1 MIRRASVKECH
12 IEISDRVTPEITS
25 CIAEGLDRFND
36 QHIGYGDRQP
46 LAVVVKDPDSGKVLG
61 GITGRSSL
69 GLLFL
74 DLFYLPEALRGAGL
88 GSELLRRFEQEGRR
102 RGCLSAVLYTIS
114 FQAPDFYQR
123 HGWQRMGEVPC
134 LPPGTSRIFMS
145 KTL

>member
-1 MIRRASVKECH
+1 MKECH

-36 QHIGYGDRQP
+36 QQIGYGDRLP
-46 LAVVVKDPDSGKVLG
+46 LAVVVKDPDSGEVLG

-134 LPPGTSRIFMS
+134 FAAGD
-145 KTL
+145 

>member
-1 MIRRASVKECH
+1 MKECH

-36 QHIGYGDRQP
+36 QQIGYGDRLP
-46 LAVVVKDPDSGKVLG
+46 LAVVVKDPDSGDVLG

-102 RGCLSAVLYTIS
+102 RGCLSAVLYT
-114 FQAPDFYQR
+114 
-123 HGWQRMGEVPC
+123 
-134 LPPGTSRIFMS
+134 
-145 KTL
+145 

>member
-1 MIRRASVKECH
+1 MKECH

-36 QHIGYGDRQP
+36 QQIGYGDRLP
-46 LAVVVKDPDSGKVLG
+46 LAVVVKDPDSGEVLG

-134 LPPGTSRIFMS
+134 LPPGTSRIFKS

>member
-1 MIRRASVKECH
+1 MKECH

-36 QHIGYGDRQP
+36 QQIGYGDRLP
-46 LAVVVKDPDSGKVLG
+46 LAVVVKDPDSGDVLG

-114 FQAPDFYQR
+114 FQAPEFYQR

>member
-1 MIRRASVKECH
+1 MKECH

-36 QHIGYGDRQP
+36 QQIGYGDRLP
-46 LAVVVKDPDSGKVLG
+46 LAVVVKDPDSGDVLG

-74 DLFYLPEALRGAGL
+74 DLFYLPEALRGLGL

-114 FQAPDFYQR
+114 FQAPEFYQR

>member
-1 MIRRASVKECH
+1 MKECH

-36 QHIGYGDRQP
+36 QQIGYGDRLP
-46 LAVVVKDPDSGKVLG
+46 LVVVVKDPDSGEVLG

>member
-1 MIRRASVKECH
+1 VKECH

-25 CIAEGLDRFND
+25 CIAEGLDRFNE
-36 QHIGYGDRQP
+36 QQIGYGDRLP
-46 LAVVVKDPDSGKVLG
+46 LAVVVKDPDSGDVLG

>member
-1 MIRRASVKECH
+1 MKECH

-25 CIAEGLDRFND
+25 CIAEGLNRFND
-36 QHIGYGDRQP
+36 QQIGYGDRLP
-46 LAVVVKDPDSGKVLG
+46 LAVVVKDPDSGEVLG

>member
-1 MIRRASVKECH
+1 MKECH

-36 QHIGYGDRQP
+36 QQIGYGDRLP
-46 LAVVVKDPDSGKVLG
+46 LAVVVKDPDSGDVLG

-74 DLFYLPEALRGAGL
+74 DLFYLPEALRGTGL

-114 FQAPDFYQR
+114 FQAPEFYQR

-134 LPPGTSRIFMS
+134 LPPGT
-145 KTL
+145 K

>member
-1 MIRRASVKECH
+1 MKECH

-36 QHIGYGDRQP
+36 QQIGYGDRLP
-46 LAVVVKDPDSGKVLG
+46 LAVVVKDPDSGDVLG

>member
-1 MIRRASVKECH
+1 MKECH

-36 QHIGYGDRQP
+36 QQIGYGDRLP
-46 LAVVVKDPDSGKVLG
+46 LAVVVKDPDSGDVLG

-74 DLFYLPEALRGAGL
+74 DLFYLPEALRGTGL

-114 FQAPDFYQR
+114 FQAPEFYQR

>member
-1 MIRRASVKECH
+1 MKECH

-36 QHIGYGDRQP
+36 QQIGYGDRLP
-46 LAVVVKDPDSGKVLG
+46 LAVVVKNPDSGDVLG

>member
-1 MIRRASVKECH
+1 VKECH

-36 QHIGYGDRQP
+36 QQIGYGDRLP
-46 LAVVVKDPDSGKVLG
+46 LAVVVKDPDSGEVLG

>member
-1 MIRRASVKECH
+1 M
-12 IEISDRVTPEITS
+12 EISDRVTPEITS

-36 QHIGYGDRQP
+36 QQIGYGDRLP
-46 LAVVVKDPDSGKVLG
+46 LAVVVKDPDSGDVLG

-74 DLFYLPEALRGAGL
+74 DLFYLPEALRGTGL

-114 FQAPDFYQR
+114 FQAPEFYQR

>member
-1 MIRRASVKECH
+1 VKECH

-36 QHIGYGDRQP
+36 QQIGYGDRLP
-46 LAVVVKDPDSGKVLG
+46 LAVVVKDPDSGDVLG

-74 DLFYLPEALRGAGL
+74 DLFYLPEALRGTGL

>member
-1 MIRRASVKECH
+1 VKECH

-36 QHIGYGDRQP
+36 QQIGYGDRLP
-46 LAVVVKDPDSGKVLG
+46 LAVVVKDPDSGDVLG

-134 LPPGTSRIFMS
+134 LPPGTSRVFMS

>member
-1 MIRRASVKECH
+1 MKECH
-12 IEISDRVTPEITS
+12 IEISGRVTPEITS

-36 QHIGYGDRQP
+36 QQIGYGDRLP
-46 LAVVVKDPDSGKVLG
+46 LAVVVKDPDSGDVLG

-134 LPPGTSRIFMS
+134 LPPGTSRVFMS

>member
-1 MIRRASVKECH
+1 MKECH

-36 QHIGYGDRQP
+36 QQIGYGDRLP
-46 LAVVVKDPDSGKVLG
+46 LAVVVKDPDSGDVL

-74 DLFYLPEALRGAGL
+74 DLFYLPEALRGTGL

-114 FQAPDFYQR
+114 FQAPEFYQR

>member
-1 MIRRASVKECH
+1 MKECH

-36 QHIGYGDRQP
+36 QQIGYGDRLP
-46 LAVVVKDPDSGKVLG
+46 LAVVVKDPDSGDVLG

-74 DLFYLPEALRGAGL
+74 DLFYLPEALRGTGL

-114 FQAPDFYQR
+114 FQAPEFYQR

-134 LPPGTSRIFMS
+134 LPP
-145 KTL
+145 

>member
-1 MIRRASVKECH
+1 MKECH

-36 QHIGYGDRQP
+36 QQIGYGDRLP
-46 LAVVVKDPDSGKVLG
+46 LAVVVKDPDSGDVLG

-102 RGCLSAVLYTIS
+102 RGCFSAVLYTIS

>member
-1 MIRRASVKECH
+1 MKECH
-12 IEISDRVTPEITS
+12 IEISDRVTPEITF

-36 QHIGYGDRQP
+36 QQIGYGDRLP
-46 LAVVVKDPDSGKVLG
+46 LAVVVRSRQVGTFW

-74 DLFYLPEALRGAGL
+74 DLFYLPEALRGTGL

-114 FQAPDFYQR
+114 FQAPEFYQR
-123 HGWQRMGEVPC
+123 HGWQRMGEVLC

>member
-1 MIRRASVKECH
+1 MKECH

-25 CIAEGLDRFND
+25 CIAEGLDRFNE
-36 QHIGYGDRQP
+36 QQIGYGDRLP
-46 LAVVVKDPDSGKVLG
+46 LAVVVKDPDSGDVLG

>member
-1 MIRRASVKECH
+1 MKECH
-12 IEISDRVTPEITS
+12 IEISDRVTPEITF

-36 QHIGYGDRQP
+36 QQIGYGDRLP
-46 LAVVVKDPDSGKVLG
+46 LAVVVKDPDSGDVLG
-61 GITGRSSL
+61 NYRAFIIRAAVSRSL
-69 GLLFL
+69 
-74 DLFYLPEALRGAGL
+74 YLPEALRGTGL

-114 FQAPDFYQR
+114 FQAPEFYQR
-123 HGWQRMGEVPC
+123 HGWQRMGEVLC

>member
-1 MIRRASVKECH
+1 MKECH

-36 QHIGYGDRQP
+36 QQIGYGDRLP
-46 LAVVVKDPDSGKVLG
+46 LAVVVKDPDSGDVLG

-74 DLFYLPEALRGAGL
+74 DLFYLPEALRGTGL

-114 FQAPDFYQR
+114 FQAPEFYQR

-134 LPPGTSRIFMS
+134 LPPG
-145 KTL
+145 

>member
-1 MIRRASVKECH
+1 MKECH

-36 QHIGYGDRQP
+36 QQIGYGDRLP
-46 LAVVVKDPDSGKVLG
+46 LAVVVKDPDSGEVLG

-74 DLFYLPEALRGAGL
+74 DLFYLPEARRGAGL

>member
-1 MIRRASVKECH
+1 MKECH

-36 QHIGYGDRQP
+36 QQIGYGDRLP
-46 LAVVVKDPDSGKVLG
+46 LAVVVKDHDSGDVLG

>member
-1 MIRRASVKECH
+1 MKECH
-12 IEISDRVTPEITS
+12 IEISERVTPEITS

-36 QHIGYGDRQP
+36 QQIGYGDRLP
-46 LAVVVKDPDSGKVLG
+46 LAVVVKDPDSGEVLG

-145 KTL
+145 KSL

>member
-1 MIRRASVKECH
+1 VKECH

-36 QHIGYGDRQP
+36 QQIGYGDRLP
-46 LAVVVKDPDSGKVLG
+46 LAVVVKDPDSGDVLG

>member
-1 MIRRASVKECH
+1 MKECH

-25 CIAEGLDRFND
+25 CIAEGLERFND
-36 QHIGYGDRQP
+36 TQIVYGARLP
-46 LAVVVKDPDSGKVLG
+46 MAVVVKDPASGDVLG

-74 DLFYLPEALRGAGL
+74 DLFYLPEALRGTGL

-114 FQAPDFYQR
+114 FQAPEFYQR

>member
-1 MIRRASVKECH
+1 MKECH

-36 QHIGYGDRQP
+36 QQIGYGDRLP
-46 LAVVVKDPDSGKVLG
+46 LAVVVKDPDSGDVLG

-134 LPPGTSRIFMS
+134 LPPGTSRVFMS

>member
-1 MIRRASVKECH
+1 MIRRAGVKECH

-36 QHIGYGDRQP
+36 QQIGYGDRLP
-46 LAVVVKDPDSGKVLG
+46 LVVVVKDPDSGDVLG

>member
-1 MIRRASVKECH
+1 MKECH

-36 QHIGYGDRQP
+36 QQIGYGDRLP
-46 LAVVVKDPDSGKVLG
+46 LAVVVKDPDSGEVLG

-88 GSELLRRFEQEGRR
+88 GSELLHRFEQEGRR